1 MSNKIAFFLPTRS
14 GSQRVPHKN
23 TRNFAGI
30 EGGLTQLKLLQLIN
44 TRNIDEIILSTN
56 DDECI
61 SIAENLLPSCKRLR
75 IAKRPDKLCM
85 SSTNLQ
91 DLIEYVP
98 SITDAKHIL
107 WGHVTTP
114 FVGSDD
120 YDQAIEIY
128 LDQLKKGFDSLM
140 GVQEIQNYIYSS
152 DFKLMNNS
160 TKLPWPRTQDL
171 DILHEL
177 NHSIFIASRDVYIKY
192 SNRHGKSPF
201 FLKMN
206 KLKSLDIDSME
217 DFSITEM
224 IYKQQLLEKGLN

>member
-1 MSNKIAFFLPTRS
+1 MFLPTTI

-75 IAKRPDKLCM
+75 IVKRPDKLCM

-140 GVQEIQNYIYSS
+140 GVQEIQNYI
-152 DFKLMNNS
+152 
-160 TKLPWPRTQDL
+160 L
-171 DILHEL
+171 DDDEMVEEAERGPKGHKG
-177 NHSIFIASRDVYIKY
+177 FI
-192 SNRHGKSPF
+192 
-201 FLKMN
+201 
-206 KLKSLDIDSME
+206 
-217 DFSITEM
+217 
-224 IYKQQLLEKGLN
+224 